1 MEHSN
6 GTSATG
12 SREGAR
18 EGTVHPQHAAHESRD
33 MNHTWENRMEGSE
46 HGMRGQ
52 FNSSSG
58 LGEHSMGKGLKGGG
72 EKMEH
77 KAKKMK
83 IYKQMCEKAID
94 RMSALFGQNVEPHEM
109 TKALMLAVKKGSPE
123 EVVSAIEIFSDYRW
137 AVNEKKE
144 LGEEFDA
151 EDED

>member
-1 MEHSN
+1 MD
-6 GTSATG
+6 GG
-12 SREGAR
+12 
-18 EGTVHPQHAAHESRD
+18 
-33 MNHTWENRMEGSE
+33 E

-52 FNSSSG
+52 FNSNSG
-58 LGEHSMGKGLKGGG
+58 LGGHSMGKGLKGGG

-94 RMSALFGQNVEPHEM
+94 RMSALFGQSVEPHEM

>member
-1 MEHSN
+1 
-6 GTSATG
+6 
-12 SREGAR
+12 
-18 EGTVHPQHAAHESRD
+18 
-33 MNHTWENRMEGSE
+33 MEGGE

-52 FNSSSG
+52 FNDGSG
-58 LGEHSMGKGLKGGG
+58 FGGRSMGKGLKGGG
-72 EKMEH
+72 EKTEH

-94 RMSALFGQNVEPHEM
+94 RMSALFGQSVEPHEM

-144 LGEEFDA
+144 LAEEFDSA
-151 EDED
+151 EEED

>member
-1 MEHSN
+1 
-6 GTSATG
+6 
-12 SREGAR
+12 
-18 EGTVHPQHAAHESRD
+18 
-33 MNHTWENRMEGSE
+33 MEGGE

-52 FNSSSG
+52 INGGSG
-58 LGEHSMGKGLKGGG
+58 LGGRSMGKGLKGGG

-94 RMSALFGQNVEPHEM
+94 RMSALFGQSVEPHEM
-109 TKALMLAVKKGSPE
+109 TKALMLAVKNGSPE

-144 LGEEFDA
+144 LAEEFDSA
-151 EDED
+151 EEED